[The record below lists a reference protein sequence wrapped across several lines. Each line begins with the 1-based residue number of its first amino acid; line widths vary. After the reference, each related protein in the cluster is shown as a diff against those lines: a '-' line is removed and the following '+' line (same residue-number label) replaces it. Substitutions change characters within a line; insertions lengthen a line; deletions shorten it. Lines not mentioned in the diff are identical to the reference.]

1 MTWLYTALL
10 AYSLFGLV
18 TVTDK
23 YLLKARIPNPKV
35 YAFYVGLLSIVY
47 LIFIPF
53 GFTQPSPALVGLNLL
68 TGACAILALFSLYL
82 ALEKGEASRVGPIVG
97 GLVPIFTFIFLWLFS
112 PEKISLLPQEL
123 IAFLLLIL
131 GTVLIC
137 WGKPFSQKYSLGLLV
152 ISALASFFFALFF
165 TLAKFV
171 YLTQPFISGLIWIK
185 IGSFLTGFVFLFF
198 KDVRHLAFKQ
208 FKGLTSYSQKT
219 ALIFIGKN
227 LTGGLG
233 YICQNLAVSL
243 ARVGQVAF
251 ISALQGVQYIFV
263 LILAIILAKKLPH
276 ILKEEISREVLWQ
289 KIIAILLISFGLA
302 VLAFR

>member
-1 MTWLYTALL
+1 MLWLYAALL

-35 YAFYVGLLSIVY
+35 YTFYVGLLSIVY

-53 GFTQPSPALVGLNLL
+53 GFAQPSPALVGLNLL

-97 GLVPIFTFIFLWLFS
+97 GLVPIFTFIFLWLLS

-137 WGKPFSQKYSLGLLV
+137 WGKPFSQKYSLSILF

-198 KDVRHLAFKQ
+198 QDVRHLALKQ

-227 LTGGLG
+227 AAGGLG

-276 ILKEEISREVLWQ
+276 ILKEEISKEVLWQ